1 MKTGK
6 WSIQKLIY
14 TAMLAAVAGVLMSL
28 EFSVPMMPPFY
39 KVDFSDVPS
48 VIAVFLMG
56 PVSGICVEVI
66 KLLIKLITV
75 GTNTMYVGEL
85 ANLIAA
91 FLFVWPL
98 WFLYQKLGANRKAAV
113 EALLLSIVIRT
124 ACACFINA
132 NITLPL
138 YAKAMSLPLGNRWE
152 SCLGENPGQ
161 SFLFDGTCKDISV
174 FIRGGDTMIRN
185 YRDLTRWEMEQV
197 DRENTIVLIPLGALE
212 QHGNQAPLGTDDIIA
227 EAMSQ
232 EIKKALEAEG
242 EEDFPMLLFPV
253 IPVGLSTEHKNFCG
267 SVTVRPDTYYH
278 LLYDICVSLA
288 HHGFKK
294 LAFLVCHGGNAP
306 IAQVLSREL
315 RSELGIAPFIL
326 SAGAFGHPDVK
337 ATISKGNIWDFHGGE
352 METSMVMAVDESLVK
367 LELSEAGEPTAFE
380 RPAP

>member
-1 MKTGK
+1 MIRTEQGYAQIFKIYGK
-6 WSIQKLIY
+6 SETEVKEKLQDLLKCGGAVVIY
-14 TAMLAAVAGVLMSL
+14 TRRRGKDVHVLAETQAEDEESA
-28 EFSVPMMPPFY
+28 
-39 KVDFSDVPS
+39 
-48 VIAVFLMG
+48 
-56 PVSGICVEVI
+56 
-66 KLLIKLITV
+66 
-75 GTNTMYVGEL
+75 
-85 ANLIAA
+85 
-91 FLFVWPL
+91 
-98 WFLYQKLGANRKAAV
+98 KAALKPV
-113 EALLLSIVIRT
+113 
-124 ACACFINA
+124 
-132 NITLPL
+132 
-138 YAKAMSLPLGNRWE
+138 AK
-152 SCLGENPGQ
+152 
-161 SFLFDGTCKDISV
+161 
-174 FIRGGDTMIRN
+174 
-185 YRDLTRWEMEQV
+185 
-197 DRENTIVLIPLGALE
+197 
-212 QHGNQAPLGTDDIIA
+212 
-227 EAMSQ
+227 

-326 SAGAFGHPDVK
+326 SSGAFGHPDVK

-380 RPAP
+380 KTRALKPYGPVSIGWVSEDWKTKDGSPIGIGGDPSGASAEKGRIILETSARELVLGLLDIRDWNE

>member
-1 MKTGK
+1 MIRTEQGYAQIFKIYGK
-6 WSIQKLIY
+6 SETEVKEKIQDLLKCGGAVVIY
-14 TAMLAAVAGVLMSL
+14 TRRRGKDVHVLAETQAEDEESA
-28 EFSVPMMPPFY
+28 
-39 KVDFSDVPS
+39 
-48 VIAVFLMG
+48 
-56 PVSGICVEVI
+56 
-66 KLLIKLITV
+66 
-75 GTNTMYVGEL
+75 
-85 ANLIAA
+85 
-91 FLFVWPL
+91 
-98 WFLYQKLGANRKAAV
+98 KAALKPV
-113 EALLLSIVIRT
+113 
-124 ACACFINA
+124 
-132 NITLPL
+132 
-138 YAKAMSLPLGNRWE
+138 AK
-152 SCLGENPGQ
+152 
-161 SFLFDGTCKDISV
+161 
-174 FIRGGDTMIRN
+174 
-185 YRDLTRWEMEQV
+185 
-197 DRENTIVLIPLGALE
+197 
-212 QHGNQAPLGTDDIIA
+212 
-227 EAMSQ
+227 

-326 SAGAFGHPDVK
+326 SSGAFGHPDVK

-380 RPAP
+380 KTRALKPYGPVSIGWVSEDWKTKDGSPIGIGGDPSGANAEKGRIILETSARELVPGLLDIRDWNE